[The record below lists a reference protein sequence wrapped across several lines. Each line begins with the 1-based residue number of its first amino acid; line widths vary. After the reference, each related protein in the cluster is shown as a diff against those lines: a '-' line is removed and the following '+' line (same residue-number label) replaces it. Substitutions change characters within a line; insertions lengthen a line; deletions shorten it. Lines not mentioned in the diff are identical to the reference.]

1 MISRIQWYYIVVQCF
16 YTVISLETKT
26 KMRFHSLLTED
37 KQSTSITV
45 TQSKRIRV
53 LFQYIKIYIVC
64 SNQQY
69 TSSYSDT
76 RHFRCESEYPM

>member
-76 RHFRCESEYPM
+76 RHFLWESECPM

>member
-1 MISRIQWYYIVVQCF
+1 MLIQQKAQFLLITFCVQWCQECNVMISRIQWYYIVVQCF

-45 TQSKRIRV
+45 TQSKSIRV
-53 LFQYIKIYIVC
+53 YY
-64 SNQQY
+64 SNILKNI
-69 TSSYSDT
+69 
-76 RHFRCESEYPM
+76 